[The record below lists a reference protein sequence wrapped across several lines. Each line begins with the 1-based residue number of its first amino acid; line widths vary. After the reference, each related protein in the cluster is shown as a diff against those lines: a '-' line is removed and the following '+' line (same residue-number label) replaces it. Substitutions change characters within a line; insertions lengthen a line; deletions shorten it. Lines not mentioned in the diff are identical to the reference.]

1 MGNICLPLLLLQNIL
16 TEKGEG
22 EEKTDLQRTSDI
34 LKQTLQLLFLLWR
47 VIKINVTG
55 LLPRSQKQ
63 WNKDKRPG
71 LKKMIFISE
80 ATR

>member
-34 LKQTLQLLFLLWR
+34 LKQTLQLLFLL
-47 VIKINVTG
+47 
-55 LLPRSQKQ
+55 
-63 WNKDKRPG
+63 
-71 LKKMIFISE
+71 
-80 ATR
+80 